1 MRLHVGQ
8 GTTVGSL
15 TVFPVWHDRPV
26 SAKRRYETSA
36 EALAVEE
43 LDAGPSVPQ
52 LSVTNTGDQPVLV
65 LDGQLF
71 EGGWQHR
78 MATRSVLVPAGQRQA
93 IDVACVEQ
101 QRWGGA
107 ARQVSRGRRAST
119 YVRDGFEQPGQQ
131 QEVWR
136 RIERYG
142 AASATGTH
150 TAHLDAVEEQA
161 RVVAQHVRP
170 LAGQCGVLVG
180 IAGQP
185 LVLEV
190 FDHPLTLREQLPS
203 IVRAAALDG
212 YGRPALPTPG
222 RRARRMLERHARTG
236 LDWEPAVGQA
246 ARLGRAT
253 TPDLDVMALRE
264 SYRTVHLR
272 ATYRRHP
279 VLQG

>member
-1 MRLHVGQ
+1 MRLHIGQ

-15 TVFPVWHDRPV
+15 TVFPVWHDRV
-26 SAKRRYETSA
+26 ATKRRYETSA
-36 EALAVEE
+36 ETLSIAE
-43 LDAGPSVPQ
+43 LGGGPSVPQ
-52 LSVTNTGDQPVLV
+52 LSVTNTGQQDVLV

-78 MATRSVLVPAGQRQA
+78 MATRSVMVAAGQERV

-101 QRWGGA
+101 QRWGGEH
-107 ARQVSRGRRAST
+107 RQVSRGRRASS
-119 YVRDGFEQPGQQ
+119 YVRDGFEQPGRQ

-142 AASATGTH
+142 AASATRSH
-150 TAHLDAVEEQA
+150 TAHLDAVEEQT
-161 RVVAQHVRP
+161 RLVRTQCRP

-180 IAGQP
+180 VAGQP

-190 FDHPLTLREQLPS
+190 FDHPQTLREQLPAILRS
-203 IVRAAALDG
+203 AALDG
-212 YGRPALPTPG
+212 YGRACLPTPG

-236 LDWEPAVGQA
+236 LDWEPDVGQA
-246 ARLGRAT
+246 SRLGRAT
-253 TPDLDVMALRE
+253 TDDLDVMALRQ
-264 SYRTVHLR
+264 SLRTVHLR